1 MVVEVRERLRLFH
14 AADDLFALVSDV
26 RRYPEFVPQITAMR
40 VQDERRADGITELT
54 AEARV
59 RYKFVT
65 ERFTSKVRADAPHR
79 AIDVGFVA
87 GPFRVLENHW
97 RFSAL
102 SDGSCLVDFSIRAEF
117 RNAILQLLL
126 DSNRERA
133 GRVLVQKFSAEAE
146 RRYARIG
153 DPGLAL
159 TEEINAI
166 GQ

>member
-14 AADDLFALVSDV
+14 SADDLFELVSDV
-26 RRYPEFVPQITAMR
+26 RRYPEFIPQITAMR
-40 VQDERRADGITELT
+40 LLDEREEGGVRAMT

-65 ERFTSKVRADAPHR
+65 ERFTSRAIADAGAR
-79 AIDVGFVA
+79 TIAVSFVA

-97 RFSAL
+97 RFIAL

-117 RNAILQLLL
+117 KNAILQMLLE
-126 DSNRERA
+126 SNRERA
-133 GRVLVQKFSAEAE
+133 GRVLVEKFSAEAN
-146 RRYARIG
+146 RRYPAAG
-153 DPGLAL
+153 DPSRDLA
-159 TEEINAI
+159 EEINAL